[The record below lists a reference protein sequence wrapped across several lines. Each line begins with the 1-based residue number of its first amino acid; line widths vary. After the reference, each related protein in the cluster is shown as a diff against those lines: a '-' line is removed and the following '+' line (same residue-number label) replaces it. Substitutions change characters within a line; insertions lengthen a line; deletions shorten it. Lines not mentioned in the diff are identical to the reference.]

1 MSATDESQIGAMLRD
16 RATDADT
23 FMPPEPIQT
32 LSLGRQ
38 ALRTK
43 RRWAALGACLSIA
56 GVVVGGTV
64 IAGQIGGGQAEPS
77 PADQST
83 SSPPTEKPSTIQPSP
98 TKSETTPAK
107 PDVRVTKCADLLA
120 SGWQP
125 PSEEV
130 PDISWDPESGVTK
143 VSYSGERLVINIFE
157 DPRCQ
162 ELPDVGRMISQIV
175 EQRR

>member
-1 MSATDESQIGAMLRD
+1 MSATDEAQIAAMLRD

-23 FMPPEPIQT
+23 FMPPEPMQT
-32 LSLGRQ
+32 LSLGHQ

-43 RRWAALGACLSIA
+43 RRLAALGACLSIA

-64 IAGQIGGGQAEPS
+64 VAGQIGGGDARPG

-83 SSPPTEKPSTIQPSP
+83 SSPPTEKPSTIEPSP
-98 TKSETTPAK
+98 TQSETPPAQ
-107 PDVRVTKCADLLA
+107 PEVRVTKCADLLA
-120 SGWQP
+120 RGWQP
-125 PSEEV
+125 PSDEV

-157 DPRCQ
+157 DPRCK

-175 EQRR
+175 ERRR